1 MYKLI
6 LLFLI
11 PLSSFA
17 QTTTANPGRFEI
29 IPGFFTNKYIV
40 GNDRMNWDGVKTHM
54 KTHDPKAAQYL
65 NRASHNAISS
75 YFFAALAVAG
85 TVIYVTG
92 NETPVK
98 VAGVSMAL
106 GAGITSLGCALGSA
120 NKTRKARDHYN
131 IKYGYE

>member
-17 QTTTANPGRFEI
+17 QTTTANPGRFEV

-40 GNDRMNWDGVKTHM
+40 GNEKMNQADAM
-54 KTHDPKAAQYL
+54 KHLKSHDTQAAFYL
-65 NRASHNAISS
+65 NRSKQNAMSS
-75 YFFAALAVAG
+75 YFFDVLAVAG
-85 TVIYVTG
+85 LVIYFTG
-92 NETPVK
+92 KETPVK

-106 GAGITSLGCALGSA
+106 GSSITSLGCAIASGS
-120 NKTRKARDHYN
+120 NMRKARDHYN